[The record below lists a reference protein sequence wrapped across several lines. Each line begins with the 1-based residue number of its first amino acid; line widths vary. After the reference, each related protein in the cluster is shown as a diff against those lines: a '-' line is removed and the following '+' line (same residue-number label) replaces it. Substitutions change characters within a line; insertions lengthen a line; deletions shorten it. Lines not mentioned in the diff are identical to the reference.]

1 MEMRLGYWLDISHLP
16 SRHWLQ
22 DRGELEF
29 RAGIFCHLLGLSK
42 LLGLLWIFSNFTTAP
57 GFFFFDDAENRTWL
71 CGLVCFS
78 GYKVCMSA
86 SMREWELGKFPIDSW
101 RGGLKVW
108 RC

>member
-57 GFFFFDDAENRTWL
+57 GFFFLTTRKIGLGYAGLSVFPGTKSACQPP
-71 CGLVCFS
+71 CGS
-78 GYKVCMSA
+78 GS
-86 SMREWELGKFPIDSW
+86 WESFPSIV
-101 RGGLKVW
+101 GGVA
-108 RC
+108 